1 MTLKI
6 RPVKLKQSIYFR
18 VPSDIADLIGLDPNA
33 DVTLTLREQDSRFLL
48 IYSVNKLANA
58 EARRAEISYE
68 EQSKQLAPLTAV
80 QRSTIAMQA
89 KEKLSN
95 AAEL

>member
-18 VPSDIADLIGLDPNA
+18 VPSDIADLIGLDSNA

-58 EARRAEISYE
+58 DPRHSETPYE
-68 EQSKQLAPLTAV
+68 ELSKQLAPLTAV
-80 QRSTIAMQA
+80 QRSTVSMEA
-89 KEKLSN
+89 KEKVSN

>member
-1 MTLKI
+1 LTLKI

-18 VPSDIADLIGLDPNA
+18 VPSDIVDLIGLDSNA
-33 DVTLTLREQDSRFLL
+33 DVTLTLREQDNRFLL

-68 EQSKQLAPLTAV
+68 EQSKQLAPLAAV
-80 QRSTIAMQA
+80 QRSTIAMEA
-89 KEKLSN
+89 KEKVSN